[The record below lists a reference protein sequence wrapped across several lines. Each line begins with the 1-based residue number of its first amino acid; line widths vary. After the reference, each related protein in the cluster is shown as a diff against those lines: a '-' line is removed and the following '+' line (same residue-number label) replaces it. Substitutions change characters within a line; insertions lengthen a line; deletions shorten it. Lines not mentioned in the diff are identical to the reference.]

1 MGVAQR
7 VFLGT
12 FLYSY
17 WALNAGLFQHVKR
30 IRDKATFAR
39 LATAVFGDVSEEMT
53 GFPPKDDGVE
63 LFLELFE

>member
-39 LATAVFGDVSEEMT
+39 LTTAVFGDVSEEMT
-53 GFPPKDDGVE
+53 GFPPKDDGVD